1 MTLRLIN
8 EVLDD
13 HGWWSKWGSRD
24 PGFLSLDD
32 ADAGDADADSAGDAD
47 IEVKKGI
54 LVSYSNVHLWLD
66 LNTYN

>member
-1 MTLRLIN
+1 MGIKMGIKRPWI
-8 EVLDD
+8 
-13 HGWWSKWGSRD
+13 
-24 PGFLSLDD
+24 LSLDD